1 MTNAEPTI
9 DAARTALARGDRAG
23 AKQFLLP
30 IVRSSAAQTSGE
42 VWWLLGQTLDDA
54 AQQADCLQ
62 RASALG
68 YTPAPAAQETPPELP
83 VFPWDMPDEPAPAP
97 TAEPAHTYSATPPPR
112 KRRSAPASPAARATA
127 KPQIAPPPASPYAE
141 ADIAFVIAEFGRHEH
156 RYEIIQKVM
165 QRRDCVFA
173 DAEALVDYVEANHDT
188 VIAKKQLPLIMVLSV
203 AAIIGGVYVA
213 YSAFDVITDGPLL
226 LNSFSPRDYIRLG
239 GGIATAFGG
248 LVGLIQG
255 LRRLRK

>member
-1 MTNAEPTI
+1 MTHFETTI
-9 DAARTALARGDRAG
+9 SEAQAALALGNRAG
-23 AKQFLLP
+23 ARQLLLP
-30 IVRSSAAQTSGE
+30 VVRAAGAQTSGE
-42 VWWLLGQTLDDA
+42 LWWLLGQTLDNA

-68 YTPAPAAQETPPELP
+68 YAPPPPPPPAALVPLELP
-83 VFPWDMPDEPAPAP
+83 VFPWDIAPDEPAAP
-97 TAEPAHTYSATPPPR
+97 PPEHTYSANPPPR
-112 KRRSAPASPAARATA
+112 KQRSTKAERPPSKPQPAAARY
-127 KPQIAPPPASPYAE
+127 SDD
-141 ADIAFVIAEFGRHEH
+141 DIAFVVAEFGRHEH

-173 DAEALVDYVEANHDT
+173 DAEELVAFVETGHST

-203 AAIIGGVYVA
+203 AAIIGGSYVVFVGIEYA
-213 YSAFDVITDGPLL
+213 IVGNL
-226 LNSFSPRDYIRLG
+226 FSPQYYIRMG
-239 GGIATAFGG
+239 GGLATAFGG